1 MDVSQYLNVFMDE
14 CQEHLQ
20 SLNQSLLALEQDPEN
35 LPRSLTPFPRLRPY
49 SKRCLGNHGF

>member
-20 SLNQSLLALEQDPEN
+20 SLNQSLLALEQDPGKHRDSEFD
-35 LPRSLTPFPRLRPY
+35 FPRRPY